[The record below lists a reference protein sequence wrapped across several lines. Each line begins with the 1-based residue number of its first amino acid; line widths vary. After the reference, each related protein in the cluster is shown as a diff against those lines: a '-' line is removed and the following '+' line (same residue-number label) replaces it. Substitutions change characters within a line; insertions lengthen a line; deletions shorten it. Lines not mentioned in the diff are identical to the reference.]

1 MDFNPEMNDV
11 QFVEWCRERDLP
23 VGYILVKYGGLQ
35 ILKQL
40 ADEAYQD
47 GQDEANWVCSGR
59 P

>member
-11 QFVEWCRERDLP
+11 QFVEWGKERDIP
-23 VGYILVKYGGLQ
+23 IGYILNKCGGMG